1 MAELKIAV
9 KKLSRRHVCAVPGCR
24 ERETL
29 FISRRNDVNGTP
41 LYLCPKCIKDIY
53 GEVFKKSSKADA
65 KADKAKAKSEES
77 EESKKITGSDE
88 SYESTDSANSAKL
101 AE

>member
-1 MAELKIAV
+1 MAELKLTV

-41 LYLCPKCIKDIY
+41 LYLCPKCIRDIY
-53 GEVFKKSSKADA
+53 GEVAKKSA
-65 KADKAKAKSEES
+65 KADKAKADKAKSSEAKKITES
-77 EESKKITGSDE
+77 DITGSDE
-88 SYESTDSANSAKL
+88 STDSANNAKL

>member
-1 MAELKIAV
+1 MAELKIRV

-65 KADKAKAKSEES
+65 KADKAKSEEA
-77 EESKKITGSDE
+77 KKITGSD
-88 SYESTDSANSAKL
+88 ESTDSANSAKL

>member
-65 KADKAKAKSEES
+65 KADKEKSEEA
-77 EESKKITGSDE
+77 KKITGSDITG
-88 SYESTDSANSAKL
+88 SDESTDSANNAKL

>member
-1 MAELKIAV
+1 MAELKLAV

-53 GEVFKKSSKADA
+53 GEISKKEISKKSA
-65 KADKAKAKSEES
+65 KADKAKSEEA
-77 EESKKITGSDE
+77 KKTGSD
-88 SYESTDSANSAKL
+88 ESTDSANSANSAKL

>member
-65 KADKAKAKSEES
+65 KADKAKSEEA
-77 EESKKITGSDE
+77 KKITGSDE
-88 SYESTDSANSAKL
+88 STDSANSANSAKL

>member
-65 KADKAKAKSEES
+65 KADKAKSEEA
-77 EESKKITGSDE
+77 KKITGSDITG
-88 SYESTDSANSAKL
+88 SDESTDSANSTKL

>member
-53 GEVFKKSSKADA
+53 GEVSKKSA
-65 KADKAKAKSEES
+65 KADKTKSADKAKSEEA
-77 EESKKITGSDE
+77 KKITGSDE
-88 SYESTDSANSAKL
+88 STDSADSAKL

>member
-53 GEVFKKSSKADA
+53 GEISKKEISKKSA
-65 KADKAKAKSEES
+65 KVDKAKLEEV
-77 EESKKITGSDE
+77 KKITGSDE
-88 SYESTDSANSAKL
+88 SDESTDSANSAKL

>member
-1 MAELKIAV
+1 MELKLAV

-65 KADKAKAKSEES
+65 KADKAKSEET
-77 EESKKITGSDE
+77 KKITGSDITG
-88 SYESTDSANSAKL
+88 SDESTDSANSAKL